1 MKLSTKGRY
10 GMRALV
16 DLAVYSE
23 QNPVSISSIAER
35 QKISTRYLEQ
45 LLPKLKKAGM
55 IRSVR
60 GAQGGYLLAADPEK
74 ISVGDILR
82 ALEGD
87 LTPVDCAAFNGE
99 KKTCGG
105 EQFCVTKTV
114 WKKIDESIRNTVD
127 SITLKALMEESK
139 AIHNKYHEEERQ
151 ES

>member
-10 GMRALV
+10 GLRALV

-23 QNPVSISSIAER
+23 DKPVSISSIAKR
-35 QKISTRYLEQ
+35 QKISIRYLEQ

-55 IRSVR
+55 IQSVR
-60 GAQGGYLLAADPEK
+60 GAQGGYLLAADPET

-87 LTPVDCAAFNGE
+87 LTPVDCAAFTGENKTCSGE
-99 KKTCGG
+99 K
-105 EQFCVTKTV
+105 FCVTKTV

-127 SITLKALMEESK
+127 SITLKELMEESK
-139 AIHNKYHEEERQ
+139 KIHNKYHEAERQ
-151 ES
+151 EL